1 MLRSPVLGYSF
12 SLAVVLFGSLA
23 ACGTDNGEDPYTSPV
38 PSSSSSTTKDAGG
51 TRPPFDAGSGD
62 NTDPGDGDPNGKPD
76 SGNPDPGDPDPGDPD
91 PPDPG
96 QCVDSND
103 PGGTEPLAKVL
114 ADTDDNQDHDI
125 TIKGVLNGL
134 GDVDFYKFGVSDKAF
149 HELNTKFATP
159 TKGVELCAWV
169 SCKLGNINF
178 KGCNLGG
185 AEDNTLT
192 GRKGCCVTG
201 PGSTAPDWECK
212 GGKLNQQDD
221 SANVVVRVRQSVDE
235 CTPYAW
241 SYNF

>member
-38 PSSSSSTTKDAGG
+38 PSSTSSTTKDAGT

-62 NTDPGDGDPNGKPD
+62 TTDPGDDDPNDVPD

-96 QCVDSND
+96 QCVDAND
-103 PGGTEPLAKVL
+103 PGGTEPLAKAL

-134 GDVDFYKFGVSDKAF
+134 GDVDFYKFSVSDTKL
-149 HELNTKFATP
+149 HVMNTNFATP
-159 TKGVELCAWV
+159 TKGAELCVWI
-169 SCKLGNINF
+169 SCKKGDTNF
-178 KGCNLGG
+178 KGCKGG

-201 PGSTAPDWECK
+201 PGSPTPDWECK
-212 GGKLNQQDD
+212 STAQLND
-221 SANVVVRVRQSVDE
+221 SADIVVRVRQSTDE
-235 CTPYAW
+235 CLPYAW